1 MKPSPAPV
9 RVAALLLLAVSLA
22 TGCSQQT
29 AVGDDPGTWTPL
41 SITAADNGKTIDMV
55 VGQVALFEDL
65 PMNNGEDLNFV
76 ADPTGIVKI
85 ERGEGDPEGISASP
99 AIIAEAPGT
108 TSVTVS
114 YDEANQAVLQV
125 TVNVTE

>member
-1 MKPSPAPV
+1 MTSNTISG
-9 RVAALLLLAVSLA
+9 RIAACLLLVVATVSA
-22 TGCSQQT
+22 CSQQ
-29 AVGDDPGTWTPL
+29 ASVGGDPGTWTPL
-41 SITAADNGKTIDMV
+41 SITTADNGKAIEMV

-65 PMNNGEDLNFV
+65 PMNDGEELNFI

-85 ERGEGDPEGISASP
+85 ERAEGDQEGISASP

-108 TSVTVS
+108 ANVTVS
-114 YDEANQAVLQV
+114 YDEANQVVMQV